1 MKVFAALIILPEHI
15 YQKIRQHIV
24 IPRHRISHIK
34 KLRKDHEIDRDIFFS
49 RRQDLMPC
57 KLVQKKQFSLAE
69 HHFLAANDIG
79 KLSLTDIKHLDKVMA
94 VRRKMHE
101 PRMCPDRDQ
110 LALAEHLGTVHGKI
124 LTRGVQILIYL
135 RDSVQDPL
143 FFLCDF
149 S

>member
-1 MKVFAALIILPEHI
+1 MFGGKDLTKTPAH
-15 YQKIRQHIV
+15 KIVEMGMAQ
-24 IPRHRISHIK
+24 
-34 KLRKDHEIDRDIFFS
+34 
-49 RRQDLMPC
+49 
-57 KLVQKKQFSLAE
+57 
-69 HHFLAANDIG
+69 
-79 KLSLTDIKHLDKVMA
+79 TDIKHLDKVMA